1 MVDDDGH
8 PPTRAAITYTPGVGF
23 EERLRAESLR
33 LYDRYEREIVEG
45 LSFCPYAEG
54 AREAGHVRVEALV
67 VEASPTE
74 VAVAVEELAS
84 DPEVDIGIL
93 LLPLCVL
100 DRRRFARFVAEV
112 RELVPARDS
121 GSFAMAEFH
130 PEPLAS
136 VQKPGDLTAFVRRS
150 PDPTI
155 QLVRMRALQQVR
167 ARETHGSGYVDPSEL
182 ALIERLGSAREP
194 VRPPLHERIAD
205 MNRETIDHLGFDA
218 VVARIE
224 DIHRD
229 REQTYRRLWADLPP
243 GPRR

>member
-1 MVDDDGH
+1 M
-8 PPTRAAITYTPGVGF
+8 TF

-45 LSFCPYAEG
+45 LSFCPYAAS
-54 AREAGHVRVEALV
+54 AREAGHVRVAAIV
-67 VEASPTE
+67 TEASPTE
-74 VAVAVEELAS
+74 VAIGVEELAA

-93 LLPLCVL
+93 VLPLCTL
-100 DRRRFARFVAEV
+100 DRRRFTRFVAEV
-112 RELVPARDS
+112 RELVPARDA

-130 PEPLAS
+130 PDPLAD
-136 VQKPGDLTAFVRRS
+136 VHKPGDLTSFVRRS

-167 ARETHGSGYVDPSEL
+167 AKENHGSGYVDPSEL
-182 ALIERLGSAREP
+182 ALIERLSAAREP

-205 MNRETIDHLGFDA
+205 MNRETIGRLGFDV

-229 REQTYRRLWADLPP
+229 REQTYRRLFAEHSFDRRADI
-243 GPRR
+243 G